1 MMSTTPAASERAF
14 VAASALIFG
23 VSAAITTVL
32 GMSMSGG
39 MTMPGGWTMS
49 MAWMRMP
56 GQSWAAM
63 AASFIGMW
71 VVMMVAM
78 MMPSLVPMLWRY
90 REAVPRHRDTKL
102 GRLTARV
109 GIAYF
114 VVWAV
119 CGIAIF
125 PGGFALASI
134 VMKQPAIARGVP
146 VAIGA
151 VVLLA
156 GLLQFTAW
164 KARHLACCRDAPER
178 ALPADAV
185 TAWRHGMRLGIEC
198 CQCCAGL
205 MAILVVAG
213 VMNLAAMTAVAA
225 IIAVERFAPSG
236 ERMARA
242 VGVVIVVSGVLL
254 IARAG
259 IG

>member
-1 MMSTTPAASERAF
+1 MSATSAASERAF
-14 VAASALIFG
+14 VAASALTFG
-23 VSAAITTVL
+23 ASAAITTVL

-49 MAWMRMP
+49 MAWMQMP
-56 GQSWAAM
+56 GQSWTAM
-63 AASFIGMW
+63 AASFVAMW

-90 REAVPRHRDTKL
+90 REAVPRHGDTRL
-102 GRLTARV
+102 GGLTARV

-114 VVWAV
+114 VVWAL

-125 PGGFALASI
+125 PFGFALTSI
-134 VMKQPAIARGVP
+134 VMQQPAIARGVP

-156 GLLQFTAW
+156 GLVQFTAW
-164 KARHLACCRDAPER
+164 KARHLAYCREVPER
-178 ALPADAV
+178 ALPADAG
-185 TAWRHGMRLGIEC
+185 TAWQHGVRLGIEC

-205 MAILVVAG
+205 MAILLVAG
-213 VMNLAAMTAVAA
+213 VMNLAAMAAVAA
-225 IIAVERFAPSG
+225 IIAVERVAPSG

-242 VGVVIVVSGVLL
+242 VGAVIVAGGLLL